1 MQRLTAHPGS
11 DTTATALSALF
22 FYLGRNPYA
31 YNRARDEVRRAF
43 PTRDS
48 IRSGAALNSCTYL
61 RACIDE
67 TLRMTPPIGGSLY
80 REVAAAGGMNIDGHM
95 FAAGT
100 DVGTSIYAIHHNA
113 KYFTRPHAFV
123 PERWIGADSD
133 DEHQVEIR
141 RVQHQA
147 MIAFSTGSR
156 GCVGKGMALVELML
170 TMATVLWNMDMRLAT
185 GEAGEVGG
193 GNSDNKVMGRHD
205 PEEYQLF
212 HGGITS
218 IKTGPMLQF
227 SRRYV
232 EIEDISA

>member
-1 MQRLTAHPGS
+1 
-11 DTTATALSALF
+11 
-22 FYLGRNPYA
+22 
-31 YNRARDEVRRAF
+31 
-43 PTRDS
+43 
-48 IRSGAALNSCTYL
+48 
-61 RACIDE
+61 
-67 TLRMTPPIGGSLY
+67 MTPPIGGSLY
-80 REVAAAGGMNIDGHM
+80 REVATAGGMNIDGHM

-113 KYFTRPHAFV
+113 KYFARPHAFV
-123 PERWIGADSD
+123 PERWIGAETD
-133 DEHQVEIR
+133 DEHQVEVR
-141 RVQHQA
+141 RIQHQA
-147 MIAFSTGSR
+147 MIAFSSGSR

-170 TMATVLWNMDMRLAT
+170 TMATVLWTMDMRLAA

-193 GNSDNKVMGRHD
+193 GNPDSAVGRHD

-232 EIEDISA
+232 EIEGISS

>member
-1 MQRLTAHPGS
+1 
-11 DTTATALSALF
+11 
-22 FYLGRNPYA
+22 
-31 YNRARDEVRRAF
+31 
-43 PTRDS
+43 
-48 IRSGAALNSCTYL
+48 
-61 RACIDE
+61 
-67 TLRMTPPIGGSLY
+67 MTPPIGGSLY

-113 KYFTRPHAFV
+113 KYFARPHAFV